1 MCSILQARRVQ
12 HNNRGLG
19 FTGERAVLLGGS
31 AQRGYR
37 CAMRGRAPGHG
48 VQAAQRGQHQQHSH
62 CRLQSGRAHCGQRC
76 FASQVWQSH

>member
-19 FTGERAVLLGGS
+19 FAGERAVLLGGS

-37 CAMRGRAPGHG
+37 RALRSRAPGHG
-48 VQAAQRGQHQQHSH
+48 VQAAQRG
-62 CRLQSGRAHCGQRC
+62 
-76 FASQVWQSH
+76 